1 MLIPADDRI
10 AVRGH
15 GSFDVI
21 YVKHKSLINIDNHI
35 NRLFNSAKM
44 IEITPPITKEEA
56 KNIIV

>member
-21 YVKHKSLINIDNHI
+21 YVKHKFIVNLDPHVD
-35 NRLFNSAKM
+35 RLFNSAK
-44 IEITPPITKEEA
+44 
-56 KNIIV
+56 II

>member
-21 YVKHKSLINIDNHI
+21 YVKHKSIVNLDPHVD
-35 NRLFNSAKM
+35 RLFNSAK
-44 IEITPPITKEEA
+44 
-56 KNIIV
+56 II

>member
-21 YVKHKSLINIDNHI
+21 YVKNKSIININQHI
-35 NRLFNSAKM
+35 DRLFNSAKL
-44 IEITPPITKEEA
+44 I
-56 KNIIV
+56 